1 MKGLTMKQIFKS
13 RERLWV
19 SLFIISFA
27 ILLVTPQLFTRKVI
41 LGSDSIFHYNRFYEA
56 AMQLKNGN
64 FSYFLSLYGFQQSG
78 RIVNALYG
86 PFFAYLQGG
95 LILISGTWFRYQI
108 VSRVLLHILAESSM
122 YALLKQCKVKT
133 SIALSLGLLYATTFS
148 IQYWTMRQGF
158 SSWGA
163 ALLPYCFIPAIHY
176 VFYQRVDQV
185 RLALSMALIFQI
197 HVLSALMLAMM
208 YLPFYLYTF
217 VKATTSKKKE
227 TILKVLIAVILF
239 LLLTVNVWGV
249 ILYLR
254 GANHLLDP
262 FINRE
267 IGKNGID
274 GTARYWLYT
283 PISLM
288 VLLILQFIY
297 AIVNWKKLARWK
309 RILHFIYFVF
319 FFLSTG
325 LFPWQYLV
333 ENGNTFAEL
342 IQFPFRFFVPATIL
356 LLAITGLT
364 VTRFVN
370 WRKSIAVLLFAF
382 AGVGLIQNIM
392 DTTDRVKSA
401 AQDGELISIV
411 KHTYVEGDYQTISLT
426 MNDSDLSQFLNLV
439 VKSTPD
445 YVPIYGTIGK
455 QNTYDLYYE
464 NIVTNQR
471 TEKLI
476 KDNYLVLTWQ
486 ADEGEELNLPIVVYK
501 DSILTLNGKEL
512 DKDDYNLSTIG
523 TPTVSSQE
531 GKNKLE
537 LRYQEPEWLFVAIS
551 APLIVLGTI
560 GLQCLYTK
568 ISIKGSLSTVVG

>member
-1 MKGLTMKQIFKS
+1 MKQIFKS

-249 ILYLR
+249 LLYLR

-464 NIVTNQR
+464 NIVMNQR

-537 LRYQEPEWLFVAIS
+537 LRYQEPEWLFVAIF
-551 APLIVLGTI
+551 APLIVLGI
-560 GLQCLYTK
+560 IVLQWIY
-568 ISIKGSLSTVVG
+568 IKVKTQKVA

>member
-1 MKGLTMKQIFKS
+1 MKQIFKS

-19 SLFIISFA
+19 SLFIIGFA

-249 ILYLR
+249 LLYLR

-439 VKSTPD
+439 AKSTPD

-551 APLIVLGTI
+551 APLVVLGTI
-560 GLQCLYTK
+560 GLQWLYTK
-568 ISIKGSLSTVVG
+568 ISIKKVA

>member
-1 MKGLTMKQIFKS
+1 MKQIFKS

-392 DTTDRVKSA
+392 DTTDRVNSA

-439 VKSTPD
+439 VKPTPD

-486 ADEGEELNLPIVVYK
+486 ADEGEKLNLPIVVYK

-551 APLIVLGTI
+551 APLIVLGII
-560 GLQCLYTK
+560 GLQWIY
-568 ISIKGSLSTVVG
+568 IKVKTQRVA

>member
-249 ILYLR
+249 LLYLR

-439 VKSTPD
+439 VKPTPD

-464 NIVTNQR
+464 NIVTNQK

-501 DSILTLNGKEL
+501 NSILTLNGKEL

-551 APLIVLGTI
+551 APLIVLGII
-560 GLQCLYTK
+560 GLQWIY
-568 ISIKGSLSTVVG
+568 IKVKTQRVA

>member
-1 MKGLTMKQIFKS
+1 MKQIFKS

-342 IQFPFRFFVPATIL
+342 IQFPFRFFVPVTIL

-439 VKSTPD
+439 VKPTPD

-476 KDNYLVLTWQ
+476 EDNYLVLTWQ

-551 APLIVLGTI
+551 APLIVLGII
-560 GLQCLYTK
+560 GLQWIY
-568 ISIKGSLSTVVG
+568 IKVKTQRVA

>member
-1 MKGLTMKQIFKS
+1 MKQIFKS

-19 SLFIISFA
+19 SLFIIGFA

-476 KDNYLVLTWQ
+476 EDNYLVLTWQ

-551 APLIVLGTI
+551 APLIVLGII
-560 GLQCLYTK
+560 GLQWIY
-568 ISIKGSLSTVVG
+568 IKVKTQRVA

>member
-1 MKGLTMKQIFKS
+1 MKQIFKS

-19 SLFIISFA
+19 SLFIIVFA

-176 VFYQRVDQV
+176 VFYQRIDQV
-185 RLALSMALIFQI
+185 RLALSMALIFQV
-197 HVLSALMLAMM
+197 HVLSALMLVMM

-217 VKATTSKKKE
+217 VKVTASKKKE
-227 TILKVLIAVILF
+227 TIVKVLIAVILF

-249 ILYLR
+249 LLYLR

-426 MNDSDLSQFLNLV
+426 MNDSDLSQFLNRV
-439 VKSTPD
+439 IKSTPD
-445 YVPIYGTIGK
+445 YVPIYGAIGEK
-455 QNTYDLYYE
+455 NTYDLYYE

-476 KDNYLVLTWQ
+476 EDNYLVLTWQ

-537 LRYQEPEWLFVAIS
+537 LRYQEPEWIFVAIS
-551 APLIVLGTI
+551 APLIVLGI
-560 GLQCLYTK
+560 ISLQWIY
-568 ISIKGSLSTVVG
+568 IKVKTQKVA

>member
-1 MKGLTMKQIFKS
+1 MKQIFKS

-19 SLFIISFA
+19 SLFIIGFA

-95 LILISGTWFRYQI
+95 FILISGTWFRYQI

-249 ILYLR
+249 LLYLR

-464 NIVTNQR
+464 NIVMNQR

-551 APLIVLGTI
+551 APLVVLGTI
-560 GLQCLYTK
+560 GLQWLYTK
-568 ISIKGSLSTVVG
+568 ISIKKVA

>member
-1 MKGLTMKQIFKS
+1 MKQFFKS
-13 RERLWV
+13 KEKLWV
-19 SLFIISFA
+19 SLIIIAFA
-27 ILLVTPQLFTRKVI
+27 VLLVTPQLFTRKVI

-108 VSRVLLHILAESSM
+108 VSRILLHILAESSM

-163 ALLPYCFIPAIHY
+163 ALLPFCFIPAIHY
-176 VFYQRVDQV
+176 IFYQKVEPI
-185 RLALSMALIFQI
+185 RLALSMALIFQV
-197 HVLSALMLAMM
+197 HVLSALMLVMM
-208 YLPFYLYTF
+208 YIPFYLYTF
-217 VKATTSKKKE
+217 VKVSVTKKKE
-227 TILKVLIAVILF
+227 TLVQVFIAVTLF
-239 LLLTVNVWGV
+239 LLLTVNVWLV
-249 ILYLR
+249 LLYLR
-254 GANHLLDP
+254 GTNHLLNP

-267 IGKNGID
+267 MGKNGID

-288 VLLILQFIY
+288 VLLVFQIAY
-297 AIVNWKKLARWK
+297 AILNWKRLAKWK
-309 RILHFIYFVF
+309 KILHFIYFIF

-342 IQFPFRFFVPATIL
+342 IQFPFRFFVPTTIM

-382 AGVGLIQNIM
+382 AGIGLIQNMM
-392 DTTDRVKSA
+392 DTTNHVKTA

-426 MNDSDLSQFLNLV
+426 MDDSDLSQFLNLV
-439 VKSTPD
+439 VKPTPD

-455 QNTYDLYYE
+455 QNTYDLYYKNVVKNQSAEKRLE
-464 NIVTNQR
+464 NG
-471 TEKLI
+471 
-476 KDNYLVLTWQ
+476 YLVLTWQ
-486 ADEGEELNLPIVVYK
+486 AAEGEELNLPIVVYR
-501 DSILTLNGKEL
+501 DSILTLNGQEL
-512 DKDDYNLSTIG
+512 SKADYRLSTIG
-523 TPTVSSQE
+523 TPIVSSQK
-531 GKNKLE
+531 GQNKLV
-537 LRYQEPEWLFVAIS
+537 LSYQEPGWLVIAVLIPIIVWGLIS
-551 APLIVLGTI
+551 
-560 GLQCLYTK
+560 LQWVYTK
-568 ISIKGSLSTVVG
+568 INIKKVA

>member
-1 MKGLTMKQIFKS
+1 MKQIFKS

-19 SLFIISFA
+19 SLFIIGFA

-249 ILYLR
+249 LFYLR

-342 IQFPFRFFVPATIL
+342 IQFSFRFFVPATIL

-537 LRYQEPEWLFVAIS
+537 LRYQEPEWLFVAIG
-551 APLIVLGTI
+551 APLIVLGII
-560 GLQCLYTK
+560 GLQWIY
-568 ISIKGSLSTVVG
+568 IKVKTQKVA

>member
-1 MKGLTMKQIFKS
+1 MKQIFKS

-249 ILYLR
+249 LLYLR

-426 MNDSDLSQFLNLV
+426 MNDSALSQFLNLV
-439 VKSTPD
+439 VKPTPD

-464 NIVTNQR
+464 NIVTNQK

-501 DSILTLNGKEL
+501 NSILTLNGKEL

-551 APLIVLGTI
+551 APLIVLGII
-560 GLQCLYTK
+560 GLQWIY
-568 ISIKGSLSTVVG
+568 IKVKTQRVA

>member
-208 YLPFYLYTF
+208 YLPFYFYTF

-249 ILYLR
+249 LLYLR

-401 AQDGELISIV
+401 VQDGELISIV

-439 VKSTPD
+439 VKPTPD

-486 ADEGEELNLPIVVYK
+486 ADEGEKLNLPIVVYK

-551 APLIVLGTI
+551 APLIVLGII
-560 GLQCLYTK
+560 GLQWIY
-568 ISIKGSLSTVVG
+568 IKVKTQRVA

>member
-19 SLFIISFA
+19 SLFIIGFA

-227 TILKVLIAVILF
+227 TVLKVLIAVILF

-249 ILYLR
+249 LLYLR
-254 GANHLLDP
+254 DANHLLDP

-439 VKSTPD
+439 VKPTPD

-523 TPTVSSQE
+523 TPTVSSHE

-551 APLIVLGTI
+551 APLVVLGTI
-560 GLQCLYTK
+560 GLQWLYTK
-568 ISIKGSLSTVVG
+568 ISIKKVA

>member
-401 AQDGELISIV
+401 VQDGELISIV

-439 VKSTPD
+439 VKPTPD

-486 ADEGEELNLPIVVYK
+486 ANEGEELNLPIVVYK

-551 APLIVLGTI
+551 APLIVLGII
-560 GLQCLYTK
+560 GLQWIY
-568 ISIKGSLSTVVG
+568 IKVKTQRVA

>member
-1 MKGLTMKQIFKS
+1 MKQIFKS

-392 DTTDRVKSA
+392 DTTDRVNSA

-439 VKSTPD
+439 VKPTPD

-476 KDNYLVLTWQ
+476 EDNYLVLTWQ

-551 APLIVLGTI
+551 TPLIVLGII
-560 GLQCLYTK
+560 GLQWIY
-568 ISIKGSLSTVVG
+568 IKVKTQRVA

>member
-1 MKGLTMKQIFKS
+1 MKQIFKS

-370 WRKSIAVLLFAF
+370 WRKSISVLLFAF

-401 AQDGELISIV
+401 VQDGELISIV

-439 VKSTPD
+439 VKPTPD

-551 APLIVLGTI
+551 APLIVLGII
-560 GLQCLYTK
+560 GLQWIY
-568 ISIKGSLSTVVG
+568 IKVKTQRVA

>member
-1 MKGLTMKQIFKS
+1 MKQIFKS

-19 SLFIISFA
+19 SLFIIGFA

-249 ILYLR
+249 LLYLR

-392 DTTDRVKSA
+392 DTTDRVNSA

-439 VKSTPD
+439 VKPTPD

-537 LRYQEPEWLFVAIS
+537 LRYHEPEWLFVAIS
-551 APLIVLGTI
+551 APLIVLGII
-560 GLQCLYTK
+560 GLQWIY
-568 ISIKGSLSTVVG
+568 IKVKTQRVA

>member
-1 MKGLTMKQIFKS
+1 MKQIFKS

-217 VKATTSKKKE
+217 VKATTSKKKD

-249 ILYLR
+249 LLYLR

-401 AQDGELISIV
+401 VQDGELISIV

-439 VKSTPD
+439 VKPTPD

-486 ADEGEELNLPIVVYK
+486 ADEGEKLNLPIVVYK

-551 APLIVLGTI
+551 APLIVLGII
-560 GLQCLYTK
+560 GLQWIY
-568 ISIKGSLSTVVG
+568 IKVKTQRVA

>member
-1 MKGLTMKQIFKS
+1 MKQIFKS

-249 ILYLR
+249 LLYLR

-382 AGVGLIQNIM
+382 AGIGLIQNIM
-392 DTTDRVKSA
+392 DTTDRVNSA

-439 VKSTPD
+439 VKPTPD

-486 ADEGEELNLPIVVYK
+486 ADEGEKLNLPIVVYK

-551 APLIVLGTI
+551 APLIVLGII
-560 GLQCLYTK
+560 GLQWIY
-568 ISIKGSLSTVVG
+568 IKVKTQRVA

>member
-1 MKGLTMKQIFKS
+1 MKQIFKS

-163 ALLPYCFIPAIHY
+163 ALVPYCFIPAIHY

-401 AQDGELISIV
+401 VQDGELISIV

-439 VKSTPD
+439 VKPTPD

-551 APLIVLGTI
+551 TPLIVLGII
-560 GLQCLYTK
+560 GLQWIY
-568 ISIKGSLSTVVG
+568 IKVKTQRVA

>member
-19 SLFIISFA
+19 SLFIIVFA

-185 RLALSMALIFQI
+185 RLALSMALIFQV
-197 HVLSALMLAMM
+197 HVLSALMLVMM
-208 YLPFYLYTF
+208 YLPFYIYTF
-217 VKATTSKKKE
+217 VKVTASKKKE
-227 TILKVLIAVILF
+227 TIVKVLIAVILF

-249 ILYLR
+249 LLYLR

-297 AIVNWKKLARWK
+297 AIANWKKLARWK

-439 VKSTPD
+439 VKPTPD

-476 KDNYLVLTWQ
+476 EDNYLVLTWQ

-537 LRYQEPEWLFVAIS
+537 LRYQEPEWIFVAIS
-551 APLIVLGTI
+551 APLIVLGI
-560 GLQCLYTK
+560 ISLQWIY
-568 ISIKGSLSTVVG
+568 IKVKTQKVA

>member
-19 SLFIISFA
+19 SLFIIGFA

-249 ILYLR
+249 LFYLR

-501 DSILTLNGKEL
+501 DSILILNGKEL

-551 APLIVLGTI
+551 APLVVLGTI
-560 GLQCLYTK
+560 GLQWLYTK
-568 ISIKGSLSTVVG
+568 ISIKKVA

>member
-392 DTTDRVKSA
+392 DTTNRVKSA

-439 VKSTPD
+439 VKPTPD

-476 KDNYLVLTWQ
+476 EDNYLVLTWQ

-537 LRYQEPEWLFVAIS
+537 LRYHEPEWLFVAIS
-551 APLIVLGTI
+551 APLIVLGII
-560 GLQCLYTK
+560 GLQWIY
-568 ISIKGSLSTVVG
+568 IKVKTQRVA

>member
-1 MKGLTMKQIFKS
+1 M
-13 RERLWV
+13 
-19 SLFIISFA
+19 
-27 ILLVTPQLFTRKVI
+27 LLVTPQLFTRKVI
-41 LGSDSIFHYNRFYEA
+41 LGSDSVFHYNRFYED

-95 LILISGTWFRYQI
+95 LVLISGTWFRYQI
-108 VSRVLLHILAESSM
+108 VSRILLHILAESSM

-133 SIALSLGLLYATTFS
+133 TIALSLGLLYATTFS

-163 ALLPYCFIPAIHY
+163 ALLPFCFIPAIRY
-176 VFYQRVDQV
+176 IFYQKVEPI
-185 RLALSMALIFQI
+185 RLALSMALIFQV
-197 HVLSALMLAMM
+197 HVLSALMLVMM
-208 YLPFYLYTF
+208 YIPFYLYTF
-217 VKATTSKKKE
+217 VTLSVAKKKE
-227 TILKVLIAVILF
+227 TFLQVFIAVILF
-239 LLLTVNVWGV
+239 LLLTVNVWL
-249 ILYLR
+249 ILLYLR
-254 GANHLLDP
+254 GTNHLLDP

-283 PISLM
+283 PI
-288 VLLILQFIY
+288 
-297 AIVNWKKLARWK
+297 
-309 RILHFIYFVF
+309 VF

-382 AGVGLIQNIM
+382 AGIGLIQNMM
-392 DTTDRVKSA
+392 DTTDRVKTA
-401 AQDGELISIV
+401 AQDGELITIV

-439 VKSTPD
+439 VKPTPD

-464 NIVTNQR
+464 NIVTNQKA
-471 TEKLI
+471 EKLLE
-476 KDNYLVLTWQ
+476 DGYLVLTWQ
-486 ADEGEELNLPIVVYK
+486 AAEGEKMNLPIVVYK

-531 GKNKLE
+531 GHNKLV
-537 LRYQEPEWLFVAIS
+537 LSYNEPGWLFVALLTPI
-551 APLIVLGTI
+551 IVLAVI
-560 GLQCLYTK
+560 CLQCLYTK
-568 ISIKGSLSTVVG
+568 INIKKVTTR

>member
-1 MKGLTMKQIFKS
+1 MKQIFKS

-249 ILYLR
+249 LLYLR
-254 GANHLLDP
+254 DANHLLDP

-439 VKSTPD
+439 VKPTPD

-476 KDNYLVLTWQ
+476 EDNYLVLTWQ

-537 LRYQEPEWLFVAIS
+537 LRYQEPEWLFVAIF
-551 APLIVLGTI
+551 APLIVLGII
-560 GLQCLYTK
+560 GLQWIY
-568 ISIKGSLSTVVG
+568 IKVKTQKVA

>member
-1 MKGLTMKQIFKS
+1 MKQIFKS

-249 ILYLR
+249 LLYLR

-401 AQDGELISIV
+401 VQDGELISIV

-439 VKSTPD
+439 VKPTPD

-537 LRYQEPEWLFVAIS
+537 LRYHEPEWLFVAIS
-551 APLIVLGTI
+551 APLIVLGII
-560 GLQCLYTK
+560 GLQWIY
-568 ISIKGSLSTVVG
+568 IKVKTQRVA

>member
-1 MKGLTMKQIFKS
+1 MKQIFKS

-19 SLFIISFA
+19 SLFIIGFA

-122 YALLKQCKVKT
+122 YVLLKQCKVKT

-249 ILYLR
+249 LLYLR
-254 GANHLLDP
+254 DANHLLDP

-401 AQDGELISIV
+401 VQDGELISIV

-439 VKSTPD
+439 VKPTPD

-537 LRYQEPEWLFVAIS
+537 LRYHEPEWLFVAIS
-551 APLIVLGTI
+551 APLIVLGII
-560 GLQCLYTK
+560 GLQWIY
-568 ISIKGSLSTVVG
+568 IKVKTQRVA

>member
-1 MKGLTMKQIFKS
+1 MKQIFKS

-19 SLFIISFA
+19 SLFIIGFA

-208 YLPFYLYTF
+208 YLLFYLYTF

-249 ILYLR
+249 LLYLR
-254 GANHLLDP
+254 DANHLLDP

-392 DTTDRVKSA
+392 DTTDRVNSA

-439 VKSTPD
+439 VKPTPD

-455 QNTYDLYYE
+455 QDTYDLYYE

-537 LRYQEPEWLFVAIS
+537 LRYQEPEWLFVAIF
-551 APLIVLGTI
+551 APLIVLGII
-560 GLQCLYTK
+560 GLQWIY
-568 ISIKGSLSTVVG
+568 IKVKTQKVA

>member
-1 MKGLTMKQIFKS
+1 M
-13 RERLWV
+13 WV

-249 ILYLR
+249 LLYLR

-439 VKSTPD
+439 VKPTPD

-551 APLIVLGTI
+551 APLIVLGII
-560 GLQCLYTK
+560 GLQWIY
-568 ISIKGSLSTVVG
+568 IKVKTQRVA

>member
-1 MKGLTMKQIFKS
+1 MKQIFKS

-19 SLFIISFA
+19 SLFIIGFA

-249 ILYLR
+249 LFYLR

-439 VKSTPD
+439 VKPTPD

-537 LRYQEPEWLFVAIS
+537 LRYQEPEWLFVAIG
-551 APLIVLGTI
+551 APLIVLGII
-560 GLQCLYTK
+560 GLQWIY
-568 ISIKGSLSTVVG
+568 IKVKTQKVA

>member
-249 ILYLR
+249 LLYLR

-439 VKSTPD
+439 VKPTPD

-464 NIVTNQR
+464 NIVTNQK

-486 ADEGEELNLPIVVYK
+486 ADEGEKLNLPIVVYK
-501 DSILTLNGKEL
+501 NSILTLNGKEL

-551 APLIVLGTI
+551 APLIVLGII
-560 GLQCLYTK
+560 GLQWIY
-568 ISIKGSLSTVVG
+568 IKVKTQRVA

>member
-1 MKGLTMKQIFKS
+1 MKQIFKS

-249 ILYLR
+249 LLYLR

-392 DTTDRVKSA
+392 DTTDRVNSA

-439 VKSTPD
+439 VKPTPD

-486 ADEGEELNLPIVVYK
+486 ADEGEKLNLPIVVYK

-551 APLIVLGTI
+551 APLIVLGII
-560 GLQCLYTK
+560 GLQWIY
-568 ISIKGSLSTVVG
+568 IKVKTQRVA

>member
-1 MKGLTMKQIFKS
+1 MKQIFKS

-19 SLFIISFA
+19 SLFIIGFA

-95 LILISGTWFRYQI
+95 FILISGTWFRYQI

-176 VFYQRVDQV
+176 VFYQRLDQV

-249 ILYLR
+249 LLYLR

-560 GLQCLYTK
+560 GLQWLYTK
-568 ISIKGSLSTVVG
+568 ISIKKVA

>member
-1 MKGLTMKQIFKS
+1 MKQIFKS

-19 SLFIISFA
+19 SLFIIGFA

-249 ILYLR
+249 LLYLR
-254 GANHLLDP
+254 DANHLLDP

-439 VKSTPD
+439 VKPTPD

-476 KDNYLVLTWQ
+476 EDNYLVLTWQ

-537 LRYQEPEWLFVAIS
+537 LRYHEPEWLFVAIS
-551 APLIVLGTI
+551 APLIVLGII
-560 GLQCLYTK
+560 GLQWIY
-568 ISIKGSLSTVVG
+568 IKVKTQRVA

>member
-1 MKGLTMKQIFKS
+1 MKQIFKS

-19 SLFIISFA
+19 SLFIIGFA

-249 ILYLR
+249 LFYLR

-537 LRYQEPEWLFVAIS
+537 LRYQEPEWLFVAIG
-551 APLIVLGTI
+551 APLIVLGII
-560 GLQCLYTK
+560 GLQWIY
-568 ISIKGSLSTVVG
+568 IKVKTQKVA

>member
-19 SLFIISFA
+19 SLFIIGFA

-249 ILYLR
+249 LFYLR

-537 LRYQEPEWLFVAIS
+537 LRYQEPEWLFVAIG
-551 APLIVLGTI
+551 APLIVLGII
-560 GLQCLYTK
+560 GLQWIY
-568 ISIKGSLSTVVG
+568 IKVKTQKVA

>member
-1 MKGLTMKQIFKS
+1 MKQIFKS

-249 ILYLR
+249 LLYLR

-486 ADEGEELNLPIVVYK
+486 ADEGEELNLLIVVYK

-551 APLIVLGTI
+551 APLVVLGTI
-560 GLQCLYTK
+560 GLQWLYTK
-568 ISIKGSLSTVVG
+568 ISIKKVA

>member
-1 MKGLTMKQIFKS
+1 MKQIFKS

-19 SLFIISFA
+19 SLFIIGFA

-249 ILYLR
+249 LLYLR

-464 NIVTNQR
+464 NIVMNQR

-551 APLIVLGTI
+551 APLVVLGTI
-560 GLQCLYTK
+560 GLQWLYTK
-568 ISIKGSLSTVVG
+568 ISIKKVA

>member
-1 MKGLTMKQIFKS
+1 MKQIFKS

-392 DTTDRVKSA
+392 DTTDRVNSA

-426 MNDSDLSQFLNLV
+426 MNDSDLSQFFNLV
-439 VKSTPD
+439 VKPTPD

-476 KDNYLVLTWQ
+476 EDNYLVLTWQ

-537 LRYQEPEWLFVAIS
+537 LRYHEPEWLFVAIS
-551 APLIVLGTI
+551 APLIVLGII
-560 GLQCLYTK
+560 GLQWIY
-568 ISIKGSLSTVVG
+568 IKVKTQRVA